1 LLCFTAALV
10 LAGCGGTNAEEV
22 ERSMTEFQ
30 LAATMR
36 EEGNLPG
43 AHEHLRRALEL
54 DPENGLAHVLL
65 GYIFLERHE
74 AVTAEGH
81 IRKGIEILEQQ
92 PDMAAS
98 LSEARNMLGLALL
111 EQERYDDAITVLT
124 ASAADLLNRA
134 AYVAWGNL
142 GLAHFEKGDYP
153 QAIEALQQSV
163 RSEPR
168 FCVGHFRLGQT
179 FFAMERFEEAE
190 ESLTHALEADERC
203 GQVYQSAWKL
213 RGEVRARL
221 GKREE
226 AVADFERCVE
236 IGERT
241 EDGRAC
247 QRLLSAP

>member
-1 LLCFTAALV
+1 LLCLVV
-10 LAGCGGTNAEEV
+10 LAACGSTSSEDV

-54 DPENGLAHVLL
+54 DEENGLAHALL
-65 GYIFLERHE
+65 GYLFLERQD

-81 IRKGIEILEQQ
+81 IRKGIEILEEQ

-98 LSEARNMLGLALL
+98 LAEARNWLGLALL
-111 EQERYDDAITVLT
+111 EQEKYDEAIVVLR

-134 AYVAWGNL
+134 AYLAWGNL
-142 GLAHFEKGDYP
+142 GLAYYEKGEHV
-153 QAIEALQQSV
+153 QAIEALEQSV
-163 RSEPR
+163 RAEPR
-168 FCVGHFRLGQT
+168 FCVGYFRLGQAL
-179 FFAMERFEEAE
+179 FAMERFDVAEEA
-190 ESLTHALEADERC
+190 LTHALEADERC
-203 GQVYQSAWKL
+203 GQVFQSAWKL

-226 AVADFERCVE
+226 AVADFERCIE
-236 IGERT
+236 LGERT